1 MKKSLTLLLL
11 LISTVSFS
19 QVFKFGAKA
28 GVNYNNYS
36 PDIEGSE
43 SQIAYHFGGFV
54 EYSFNERNDVSCL
67 KAELL
72 LSSEGFKFANSYVD
86 EESLTMFNIE
96 NDVKLNYLS
105 LPILYKFRIG
115 EKLYLESGPQINY
128 LISAKENN
136 KQSFNDG
143 TSEVSNDNVNVKDDY
158 KSIKF
163 QFDAGIGYLITENI
177 SISARTA
184 ISFTEI
190 REDTSSNIYESEKF
204 TNSIIQFSLGYT
216 F

>member
-1 MKKSLTLLLL
+1 MKKLLPILFL
-11 LISTVSFS
+11 SISTVSFS
-19 QVFKFGAKA
+19 QVLKFGAKA

-54 EYSFNERNDVSCL
+54 EYYFNERNDVSCF

-72 LSSEGFKFANSYVD
+72 LSSEGFKFANTYVD
-86 EESLTMFNIE
+86 EESLTIFNIE

-105 LPILYKFRIG
+105 LPILYKFRVG
-115 EKLYLESGPQINY
+115 EKFYLESGPQISY
-128 LISAKENN
+128 LISAKENS
-136 KQSFNDG
+136 KKSFNDG
-143 TSEVSNDNVNVKDDY
+143 TNEVSNDNVNVKDDY

-163 QFDAGIGYLITENI
+163 QLDAGIGYLITENI
-177 SISARTA
+177 SISARGT

-204 TNSIIQFSLGYT
+204 TNSIIQFSLVYT